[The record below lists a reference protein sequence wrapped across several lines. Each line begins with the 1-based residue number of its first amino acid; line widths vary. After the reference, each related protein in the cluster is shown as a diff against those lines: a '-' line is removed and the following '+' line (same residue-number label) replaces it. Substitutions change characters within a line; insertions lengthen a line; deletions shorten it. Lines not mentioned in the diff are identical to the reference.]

1 MVGFLRQ
8 DDSDRQDM
16 GEVIGKGLTEARCVV
31 VAWPENS
38 IMSSWVQEEADEG
51 RERGILIPLLIDPV
65 KPPMGFR
72 SVQAANLVNW
82 NGEIQS
88 PAKSVFRLD
97 EYLAL

>member
-1 MVGFLRQ
+1 
-8 DDSDRQDM
+8 
-16 GEVIGKGLTEARCVV
+16 
-31 VAWPENS
+31 
-38 IMSSWVQEEADEG
+38 MSSWVQEEADEG

-72 SVQAANLVNW
+72 SVQTANLVNW

-97 EYLAL
+97 EYLALYSRFFSTSATVPVIHKERCLPLLTSR

>member
-1 MVGFLRQ
+1 MI
-8 DDSDRQDM
+8 D
-16 GEVIGKGLTEARCVV
+16 KGLTEARCVV
-31 VAWPENS
+31 VAWSENS

-72 SVQAANLVNW
+72 SVQAANRVNW

-88 PAKSVFRLD
+88 PAKFVFRLD
-97 EYLAL
+97 E